1 MTTFILYWPN
11 NKLVSTKNIACVP
24 SEPFAKDQFLDKYIL
39 EWSLISDIL
48 LASKVIHNTL
58 TLLSYI

>member
-39 EWSLISDIL
+39 E
-48 LASKVIHNTL
+48 
-58 TLLSYI
+58 